1 MGWVSRILLVA
12 LILLVL
18 ALLHAIIK
26 PYKDSVKA
34 WILNNENINPQLKD
48 IIYKIGYVVYKVTE
62 IAYMIVK
69 PLIDFLYGMLVKI
82 T

>member
-1 MGWVSRILLVA
+1 MGWASRILLAV

-18 ALLHAIIK
+18 ALLHTIIK
-26 PYKDSVKA
+26 PYKDSIKA
-34 WILNNENINPQLKD
+34 WILNNESINPQLKD
-48 IIYKIGYVVYKVTE
+48 LMYKVGYVVYKVTE
-62 IAYMIVK
+62 VAYMIVK